1 MTFLQAI
8 KYDRRNFFNSFINFI
23 LVKIELISTLFFPET
38 YSSYSITI
46 PFYILI
52 LLIDFT
58 FNTLLYSDGIISHKY
73 KHDGKLSFYISF
85 LLSGISNF
93 ITFIFMKYLNKNIN
107 YSFSIE
113 NLKIN
118 YKEKDKEKYL
128 NKSNEIYKTIIR
140 RVKIFFIIE
149 ILISILC
156 GYYLYIFCFLYPK
169 TQKSL
174 LFNYLIGL
182 ITSIV
187 YSIIIA
193 FLVCLFRIIAIK
205 CEIKN
210 LYYSSR
216 FLGSLV

>member
-1 MTFLQAI
+1 M
-8 KYDRRNFFNSFINFI
+8 
-23 LVKIELISTLFFPET
+23 KIELISTIFFPEP

-58 FNTLLYSDGIISHKY
+58 FNTLLYTDEIVSHKY

-93 ITFIFMKYLNKNIN
+93 ITFLFMKYLNKNIN

-118 YKEKDKEKYL
+118 FKEKDKDQYL
-128 NKSNEIYKTIIR
+128 NKANEIYQTIIR
-140 RVKIFFIIE
+140 RIKIFFIVE
-149 ILISILC
+149 IVVCILC

-169 TQKSL
+169 SQKSL
-174 LFNYLIGL
+174 LFNYFIGL

-193 FLVCLFRIIAIK
+193 VLVCLFRLIAIK
-205 CEIKN
+205 YKIKN

-216 FLGSLV
+216 FIGSLV